1 MPEISRTADQALTV
15 LLAVSEHGPVTASR
29 LTRLLGIN
37 RTVVNRLLSTL
48 HGRGFL
54 RRDADG
60 YVLGAILLRMAGQVA
75 PALRD
80 AALPVME
87 RLSEATRETVV
98 LQVHDGSDVVV
109 VAQTLA
115 GAHLVRVEH
124 RLGSRHPLY
133 LGASGRVVLAFQPP
147 RAIDRVLRDVE
158 DAERIRASL
167 ADIRVRR
174 YAVSKDELRAGVH
187 GFAVPLLNSSD
198 EPVAALAVLVP
209 ETRARAMP
217 DPEQLLHDA
226 ARQVRVLLV
235 GAAATAA

>member
-15 LLAVSEHGPVTASR
+15 LLAVSEHGPVNASR

-60 YVLGAILLRMAGQVA
+60 YVLGAVLLRMAGQVA

-87 RLSEATRETVV
+87 RLSEATQETVV
-98 LQVHDGSDVVV
+98 LQVPDGSDVVV
-109 VAQTLA
+109 VAQTL
-115 GAHLVRVEH
+115 GTAHLVRVEH

-133 LGASGRVVLAFQPP
+133 LGASGRTVLAFQAP
-147 RAIDRVLRDVE
+147 RAIDHVLRDVTE
-158 DAERIRASL
+158 AERIRASL

-174 YAVSKDELRAGVH
+174 YAVSRDELRAGVH
-187 GFAVPLLNSSD
+187 GFAVPVLNGSD
-198 EPVAALAVLVP
+198 QPVAALAILVP
-209 ETRARAMP
+209 ETRAATMP
-217 DPEQLLHDA
+217 DPERLLRDA
-226 ARQVRVLLV
+226 AREIRVLLL
-235 GAAATAA
+235 GSAASAA

>member
-48 HGRGFL
+48 HSRGFL

-60 YVLGAILLRMAGQVA
+60 DVLGAILLRMAGQVA

-87 RLSEATRETVV
+87 RLSEATEETVV
-98 LQVHDGSDVVV
+98 LQVPDGSDVVV
-109 VAQTLA
+109 VAQTLGA
-115 GAHLVRVEH
+115 AHLVRVEH
-124 RLGSRHPLY
+124 RLGSRHPMY
-133 LGASGRVVLAFQPP
+133 LGASGRAVLAFQAP

-158 DAERIRASL
+158 DAEQIRASL
-167 ADIRVRR
+167 ADIRARR
-174 YAVSKDELRAGVH
+174 YAVSRDELRAGVH
-187 GFAVPLLNSSD
+187 GFAVPVLSGSD
-198 EPVAALAVLVP
+198 QPVAALAILVP
-209 ETRARAMP
+209 ETRTATMP
-217 DPEQLLHDA
+217 DPERLLHDA
-226 ARQVRVLLV
+226 AREIRVLLL
-235 GAAATAA
+235 GSAASAA